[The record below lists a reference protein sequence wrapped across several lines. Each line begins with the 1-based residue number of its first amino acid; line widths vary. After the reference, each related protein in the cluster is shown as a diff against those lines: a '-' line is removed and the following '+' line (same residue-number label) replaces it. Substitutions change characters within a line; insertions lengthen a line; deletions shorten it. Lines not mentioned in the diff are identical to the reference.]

1 MKTVTMG
8 NQLQQSYLSLLSHST
23 EVSPQNFDFWPSCT
37 TLDKRKS
44 STIIN
49 MAPLWYSLQQR
60 PWRKAGVHEKYNVSL
75 KNSSASSDPRLPESG
90 FFLALSSRTEPSA
103 TFPSTTIPFF
113 QMGHI
118 MPPVWE
124 DHPLWL
130 PDVVFRRETAR
141 SDSRG
146 TSLTTEKST
155 QHT

>member
-60 PWRKAGVHEKYNVSL
+60 RWRKAGVHEKYNVSL
-75 KNSSASSDPRLPESG
+75 KNSSASSDPRLPESELNSQVCVQSCVSG
-90 FFLALSSRTEPSA
+90 LVTCPLHQLQDHLPVTRPWHLLRLKLWRGRVLA
-103 TFPSTTIPFF
+103 
-113 QMGHI
+113 GHTDN
-118 MPPVWE
+118 V
-124 DHPLWL
+124 DLNTG
-130 PDVVFRRETAR
+130 DA
-141 SDSRG
+141 G
-146 TSLTTEKST
+146 
-155 QHT
+155 Q